1 MTFTTR
7 PELVGRHGM
16 VSSTH
21 WLASAT
27 AMRVLELG
35 GNAFDAV
42 VAGGF
47 ALQVA
52 QPHLNGIGGEVPIV
66 FWSAEEGA
74 CRVLCAQGVA
84 PASAT
89 ITAFSERGLNLIPG
103 TGMLAAC
110 VPGAFDG
117 WLLLL
122 RDYGTLRL
130 RDVLVDAIELAE
142 NGVPVLP
149 EISQTIAEVETL
161 FRDEWPT
168 SAELWLGQGMPQPG
182 ATLRN
187 RTLAE
192 TYKRILRE
200 AEQTSHDRDE
210 QIESARR
217 AFYQGFIA
225 EAIDAFV
232 AQTEVLDASGRR
244 SRGLLTGGDLARW
257 SATYEPPVT
266 LEFDGLTICKPG
278 PWSQGPVFL
287 QQLAILARSDIADLE
302 LGSEPYIHTIIEA
315 AKLAFADR
323 EAWYGDPAYTDVPL
337 DGLLA
342 SDYAELRAQM
352 TGPEASLEMRPG
364 RPDGRPPHLPRV
376 AAAGLSSGAGE
387 PTLRPSQSGDTCH
400 IDVADRFGNMVAAT
414 PSGGWLQSSP
424 AIPKLGFCLGTR
436 AQMFWLDASHPNSLA
451 PGKRPRT
458 TLSPSFALRDGEAYM
473 AFGTPG
479 GDQQDQWAL
488 TFLLAHLKFG
498 FNLQAAVDAPTFHS
512 SHFPSSFFPRQASPG
527 RLVLEG
533 RTPETVL
540 AGLRNRGHDVVIA
553 GDWALGWVCAVVREP
568 HGTLRAASSPRGM
581 HAYAAGR

>member
-1 MTFTTR
+1 
-7 PELVGRHGM
+7 M

-168 SAELWLGQGMPQPG
+168 SAELSITAVGW
-182 ATLRN
+182 T
-187 RTLAE
+187 
-192 TYKRILRE
+192 
-200 AEQTSHDRDE
+200 
-210 QIESARR
+210 
-217 AFYQGFIA
+217 
-225 EAIDAFV
+225 
-232 AQTEVLDASGRR
+232 
-244 SRGLLTGGDLARW
+244 
-257 SATYEPPVT
+257 
-266 LEFDGLTICKPG
+266 
-278 PWSQGPVFL
+278 
-287 QQLAILARSDIADLE
+287 
-302 LGSEPYIHTIIEA
+302 
-315 AKLAFADR
+315 
-323 EAWYGDPAYTDVPL
+323 PA
-337 DGLLA
+337 G
-342 SDYAELRAQM
+342 
-352 TGPEASLEMRPG
+352 
-364 RPDGRPPHLPRV
+364 
-376 AAAGLSSGAGE
+376 
-387 PTLRPSQSGDTCH
+387 
-400 IDVADRFGNMVAAT
+400 
-414 PSGGWLQSSP
+414 
-424 AIPKLGFCLGTR
+424 
-436 AQMFWLDASHPNSLA
+436 
-451 PGKRPRT
+451 
-458 TLSPSFALRDGEAYM
+458 
-473 AFGTPG
+473 
-479 GDQQDQWAL
+479 
-488 TFLLAHLKFG
+488 
-498 FNLQAAVDAPTFHS
+498 
-512 SHFPSSFFPRQASPG
+512 
-527 RLVLEG
+527 
-533 RTPETVL
+533 
-540 AGLRNRGHDVVIA
+540 
-553 GDWALGWVCAVVREP
+553 
-568 HGTLRAASSPRGM
+568 
-581 HAYAAGR
+581 